1 MKLLR
6 GVLAALMVVWM
17 AAEVQ
22 AADEPKK
29 PAVEVGKPAPDF
41 TLKNQEG
48 KDVKLS
54 ELKGKK
60 NVLIAFYPKDFTGG

>member
-1 MKLLR
+1 MKLVR
-6 GVLAALMVVWM
+6 GSFAALAVFWM
-17 AAEVQ
+17 AAAMQ
-22 AADEPKK
+22 AADDAKK